1 MFHSPES
8 HSTHSNITKKQQ
20 RSKTTGTKI
29 CRTIFVDASEKI
41 KADYTSICKAYE
53 SMLKKLKPGVKFSE
67 LYDTVRSYSSR
78 FNFEQRSLR
87 HGYEIRISSNKSLRH
102 GLRDSVK
109 YGYPE
114 KGRCEWKNRENDNL
128 HTFRDYTLRRSR
140 AHSIDTLS
148 NTISWQSHGIAVKIL
163 ISRFALEHHARTP
176 LELTRASRSNTR

>member
-67 LYDTVRSYSSR
+67 LYDTVRSNSLRDSSTL
-78 FNFEQRSLR
+78 NYEEGSLR
-87 HGYEIRISSNKSLRH
+87 HGYEIRITPTRV
-102 GLRDSVK
+102 LRDSAK
-109 YGYPE
+109 YE
-114 KGRCEWKNRENDNL
+114 
-128 HTFRDYTLRRSR
+128 HRD
-140 AHSIDTLS
+140 
-148 NTISWQSHGIAVKIL
+148 IA
-163 ISRFALEHHARTP
+163 
-176 LELTRASRSNTR
+176 